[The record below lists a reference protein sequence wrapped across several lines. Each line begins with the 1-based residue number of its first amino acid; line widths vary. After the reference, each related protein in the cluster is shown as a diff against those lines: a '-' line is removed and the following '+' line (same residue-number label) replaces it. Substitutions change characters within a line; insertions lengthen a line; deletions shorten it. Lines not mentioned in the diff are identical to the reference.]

1 MKGDGIVTKVETHVR
16 AEVSLYPLRQAALR
30 DPIEAAVEIFRNA
43 GLEPVVGAMSTAIQG
58 NRSLLFTALDQAFEA
73 ASAKGDL
80 VMTIHVSNAC
90 KG

>member
-1 MKGDGIVTKVETHVR
+1 MTKVDTRVR
-16 AEVSLYPLRQAALR
+16 AEVSLYPLRQPALH
-30 DPIEAAVEIFRNA
+30 DPIEAAVEVFRHA

-58 NRSLLFTALDQAFEA
+58 NRSMLFTALEKAFEA

>member
-1 MKGDGIVTKVETHVR
+1 MTKKTEPRIR
-16 AEVSLYPLRQAALR
+16 AEVSLYPLRQAVLH
-30 DPIEAAVEIFRNA
+30 DPIDAAVEVFRSC
-43 GLEPVVGAMSTAIQG
+43 GLEPIVGTMSTQIQG
-58 NRSLLFTALDQAFEA
+58 DRSKLFSALDQAFEA

>member
-1 MKGDGIVTKVETHVR
+1 MTKVEPHVR
-16 AEVSLYPLRQAALR
+16 AEVSLYPLRQPALHG
-30 DPIEAAVEIFRNA
+30 PIEAAVEVFRNA
-43 GLEPVVGAMSTAIQG
+43 GLDPVVGAMSTSIQG
-58 NRSLLFTALDQAFEA
+58 NRSTLFTALDQAFEA